1 MRQSLDLHIPNFAL
15 DSHFGVAPWSH
26 SIAVTIRKPNTLS
39 FVSAVGITIERN
51 RHARVSIL
59 KNEEVCIVLGS
70 NLGDRFG
77 NFEKT
82 LKRFKKR
89 ELRFLM
95 YRDYMKMNRCTSR
108 SNLNPSYQFLL
119 IKSSANANRDT
130 LLKKYSKTYSSKL
143 AFY

>member
-59 KNEEVCIVLGS
+59 KNEEVCIALGS
-70 NLGDRFG
+70 NLGDRLG

-82 LKRFKKR
+82 LKPLQK
-89 ELRFLM
+89 EGIEILDVSGLYESESM
-95 YRDYMKMNRCTSR
+95 DVEEQS
-108 SNLNPSYQFLL
+108 QFLISISL
-119 IKSSANANRDT
+119 DQEFCKCE
-130 LLKKYSKTYSSKL
+130 
-143 AFY
+143 